1 MSREKSDSRS
11 GSGRSGARA
20 GSGARIGKSA
30 APSRGRSERAAS
42 PGKRSIARAGRSERP
57 AGGTVRRVIDR
68 ARRREAT
75 SDDTPVKRRLSV
87 RDRSDR
93 PERPTER
100 IGRPTL
106 RRSASAGNDAGPKRL
121 LLRGVR
127 RPSKQELLRELGK
140 EEEWKE
146 NRRPGKRRAES
157 LKNTDGSIRL
167 NRFIA
172 NAGICSRREA
182 DTYIAAGVV
191 TINGKFVTELGT
203 KVQPDDEVRFDGRL
217 ITPERKVY
225 LLLNKP
231 KDFVTTTDDPHA
243 THTVMELVKNAC
255 TERIYPV
262 GRLDRNTTG
271 LLLFTNDGEMAKK
284 LSHPSAQVEKVYQV
298 TLDKVV
304 SVSDLQEIASG
315 IELEEGVVSADA
327 ISFVEGQEKS
337 VVGIQIHSGQ
347 NRVVRRIFEKLGYRV
362 KALDRVSYAGLTKKN
377 IPRGKWR
384 MLNPQEVNYLK
395 MR

>member
-1 MSREKSDSRS
+1 MSREKRDSRS
-11 GSGRSGARA
+11 GSGRSVARA

-30 APSRGRSERAAS
+30 PASRGRSERSAS
-42 PGKRSIARAGRSERP
+42 PAKRSIARTGRSERP
-57 AGGTVRRVIDR
+57 VGGTARRVIDR
-68 ARRREAT
+68 SRRRETT
-75 SDDTPVKRRLSV
+75 SEETPVKRSLSV
-87 RDRSDR
+87 RVRADR
-93 PERPTER
+93 PEKPVGRIARPA
-100 IGRPTL
+100 L
-106 RRSASAGNDAGPKRL
+106 RRSASSGEQSPKRL

-127 RPSKQELLRELGK
+127 RPSRQELLRELGK
-140 EEEWKE
+140 EEEWKS
-146 NRRPGKRRAES
+146 NRRPGRRKDES
-157 LKNTDGSIRL
+157 FNKGDDSIRL

-182 DTYIAAGVV
+182 DTFIAAGVV

-203 KVQPDDEVRFDGRL
+203 KVMPDDEVRFDGRL

-304 SVSDLQEIASG
+304 SVNDLQEIASG
-315 IELEEGVVSADA
+315 IELEEGLVAADA

-337 VVGIQIHSGQ
+337 IVGIQIHSGQ

>member
-1 MSREKSDSRS
+1 MNRERRDSR
-11 GSGRSGARA
+11 GGAGRSGARA
-20 GSGARIGKSA
+20 GSTSRTGKGVS
-30 APSRGRSERAAS
+30 SERGRGERSSGPGRRTVARS
-42 PGKRSIARAGRSERP
+42 PRTERP
-57 AGGTVRRVIDR
+57 AGGSGKIIERS
-68 ARRREAT
+68 RRRET
-75 SDDTPVKRRLSV
+75 TTEETPFKRNLSV
-87 RDRSDR
+87 RKSSERAERTSDR
-93 PERPTER
+93 A
-100 IGRPTL
+100 GRPVV
-106 RRSASAGNDAGPKRL
+106 RRSAPVGKDEKPKKL
-121 LLRGVR
+121 MLRGER
-127 RPSKQELLRELGK
+127 RPSRQELLRELGR
-140 EEEWKE
+140 EDDWKSD
-146 NRRPGKRRAES
+146 RRQGKRTSDAARKS
-157 LKNTDGSIRL
+157 DDTIRL

-182 DTYIAAGVV
+182 DTYIGAGVV
-191 TINGKFVTELGT
+191 TINGKIVTELGT
-203 KVQPDDEVRFDGRL
+203 KVNPDDEVRFDGRL

-271 LLLFTNDGEMAKK
+271 LLLFTNDGEMARK

-304 SVSDLQEIASG
+304 SVTDLQEIATG
-315 IELEEGVVSADA
+315 VELEEGIVAADA

-337 VVGIQIHSGQ
+337 VVGLQIHSGQ